1 MIAVLKTN
9 KARMIVGGHGKCI
22 CGKRDQEAFM
32 LFQKKS
38 CKMIC
43 CSNEAIN
50 YYSFDGVKKFCSEAA
65 YKKVVGILEAKKR
78 CLVDCVE

>member
-9 KARMIVGGHGKCI
+9 KAQVIVGGYGKCI

-32 LFQKKS
+32 LLEKKS
-38 CKMIC
+38 CKTIC
-43 CSNEAIN
+43 CSDEAIN

-65 YKKVVGILEAKKR
+65 YKRVVGMLEPK
-78 CLVDCVE
+78 VPIF